1 MIPKRFDMMSDL
13 EAMVLEDIAKKF
25 SSNDKAVIFNGQF
38 NSKEKVIDYRN
49 AQYDYWEQYFD
60 YRSSYKAPT

>member
-38 NSKEKVIDYRN
+38 NSKENAIDYWN
-49 AQYDYWEQYFD
+49 AVYDYWEQYFD
-60 YRSSYKAPT
+60 YRS